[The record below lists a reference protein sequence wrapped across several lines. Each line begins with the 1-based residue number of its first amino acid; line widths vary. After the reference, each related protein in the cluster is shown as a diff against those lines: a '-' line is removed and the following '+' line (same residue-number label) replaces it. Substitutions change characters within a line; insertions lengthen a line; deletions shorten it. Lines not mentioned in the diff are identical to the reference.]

1 MLNYH
6 SNNVKLL
13 KIFIY
18 FPFKCFNT
26 DLVSFGSGLIEKY
39 PNFES
44 IKSTMESIGGKRRF
58 YNDVFVKKAIKRC

>member
-1 MLNYH
+1 MLNYN
-6 SNNVKLL
+6 SKSSQ

-58 YNDVFVKKAIKRC
+58 YKDVFV